1 MKLNLTIFTPIC
13 KFLSYFKHKYL
24 FMKKRDLVNIS
35 LQFRKVENLVS
46 LLPYLLA
53 SYSDLKSHGG

>member
-1 MKLNLTIFTPIC
+1 
-13 KFLSYFKHKYL
+13 
-24 FMKKRDLVNIS
+24 MKKRDLVNIS